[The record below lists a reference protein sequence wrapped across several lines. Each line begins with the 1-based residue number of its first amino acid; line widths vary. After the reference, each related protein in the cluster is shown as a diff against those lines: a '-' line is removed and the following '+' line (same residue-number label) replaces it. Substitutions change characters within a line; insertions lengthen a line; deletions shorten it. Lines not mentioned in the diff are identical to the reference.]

1 MFRNGITLVLRT
13 ANAVTSRVA
22 AKAPTTVATRAL
34 HIDQGVA
41 VQIARAAV
49 CSEAAGVQTFL
60 DRAEVT
66 DRVMAVMKNFEQI
79 DAARVTPTAHFAD
92 DLGLDSLDT
101 IEVCLG
107 LEEEFC
113 ITIPDEEAEKILT
126 TEDAIHF
133 IATHPQA
140 K

>member
-22 AKAPTTVATRAL
+22 VKAPTTVATRAL

-92 DLGLDSLDT
+92 DLGLDRCVASGCVAA
-101 IEVCLG
+101 VCL
-107 LEEEFC
+107 
-113 ITIPDEEAEKILT
+113 
-126 TEDAIHF
+126 
-133 IATHPQA
+133 
-140 K
+140 